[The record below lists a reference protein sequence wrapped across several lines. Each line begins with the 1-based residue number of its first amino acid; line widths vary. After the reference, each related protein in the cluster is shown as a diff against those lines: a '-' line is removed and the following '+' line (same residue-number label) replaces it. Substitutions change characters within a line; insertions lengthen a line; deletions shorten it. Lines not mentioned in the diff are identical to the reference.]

1 MDSEDLMTEDASSS
15 WWKGKCLSG
24 AQLMSDLIGRMS
36 MSSPLDIVI
45 RSAVAEDIPAIL
57 GFVKELAEYEH
68 LSHMVTATE
77 ADLREALF
85 GERPYA
91 EAIVATWRGE
101 AAGFGLF
108 FHNYSTFLARPGI
121 YIEDVYVRPSHRG
134 RGLGK
139 ALLARIAAIAVA
151 RRCARIEW
159 SVLKWNEPSIRFY
172 RSLGA
177 APLEEWQMFRMTG
190 EAISRLAAGNT

>member
-1 MDSEDLMTEDASSS
+1 MT
-15 WWKGKCLSG
+15 
-24 AQLMSDLIGRMS
+24 
-36 MSSPLDIVI
+36 SSPDILVRDATI
-45 RSAVAEDIPAIL
+45 DDVPAIL
-57 GFVKELAEYEH
+57 GFIKELAEYEH
-68 LSHMVTATE
+68 LSHMVTSTE

-85 GERPYA
+85 GRRPYA
-91 EAIVATWRGE
+91 EAVVAFWRGE

-108 FHNYSTFLARPGI
+108 FHNYSTFRGRPGI

-139 ALLARIAAIAVA
+139 ALLARIAAVAVE
-151 RRCARIEW
+151 RNCARVEW

-172 RSLGA
+172 ESLGA

-190 EAISRLAAGNT
+190 DAISRLAAGNR